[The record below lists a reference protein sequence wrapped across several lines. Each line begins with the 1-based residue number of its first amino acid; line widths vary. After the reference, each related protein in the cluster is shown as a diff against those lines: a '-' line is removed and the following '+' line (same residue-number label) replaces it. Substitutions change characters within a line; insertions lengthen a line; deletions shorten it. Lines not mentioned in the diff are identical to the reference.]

1 MKHNV
6 FYSLFLGM
14 TGFVFCWDL
23 EKGGDGHSPTVTV
36 EPWKPYGSR
45 FPGTVEPNRGP
56 RFHGSTVWRIHGA
69 RSFLPAASWHQG
81 HLDCSVRLRC
91 LPVCRRLCRALR
103 FALLHANG
111 DYPVVLT
118 KVTKVSRTRKYFF
131 QTSVGKSFT
140 LFSCHVPL
148 RFQQKFGTS
157 MLEPESR
164 ECQVKA
170 RTGHQISFTATEQAN
185 SCRIQWERVTKARR
199 SGGLLAAV
207 KPCQI
212 IAALKLV
219 YTHES
224 PTGVYFF
231 LAELL
236 QSFAEAHGTQLKNHS
251 RHERVQFL
259 RKHLPLVWYD
269 CACTLKKFIAAKK
282 HRNRNKMT
290 RTLSKLR
297 LAIDK
302 FHFRKGHSGCRPNG
316 TSPLPCLWPQKHTK
330 LGCLNDSAAEQS
342 FAFLKR
348 ISVAARRMTPVR
360 GLLFVL
366 LLQHARNASLEEA
379 GI

>member
-69 RSFLPAASWHQG
+69 RSFLHAASWHQG

-170 RTGHQISFTATEQAN
+170 RTGHQQLPNSMGTGDKSQTERRPFSGRQTLPNYCRTKTCVHAWVAHRSLLLLGWTA
-185 SCRIQWERVTKARR
+185 SIFRR
-199 SGGLLAAV
+199 SSR
-207 KPCQI
+207 
-212 IAALKLV
+212 
-219 YTHES
+219 YT
-224 PTGVYFF
+224 
-231 LAELL
+231 A
-236 QSFAEAHGTQLKNHS
+236 QKSFQ
-251 RHERVQFL
+251 
-259 RKHLPLVWYD
+259 
-269 CACTLKKFIAAKK
+269 
-282 HRNRNKMT
+282 T
-290 RTLSKLR
+290 RTCSV
-297 LAIDK
+297 LA
-302 FHFRKGHSGCRPNG
+302 
-316 TSPLPCLWPQKHTK
+316 
-330 LGCLNDSAAEQS
+330 
-342 FAFLKR
+342 
-348 ISVAARRMTPVR
+348 
-360 GLLFVL
+360 
-366 LLQHARNASLEEA
+366 
-379 GI
+379 